1 MITNQNL
8 SNMYAQLINKKTNEA
23 TSLTIATMTLFGRSN
38 DIVPHGPSVE

>member
-8 SNMYAQLINKKTNEA
+8 SNMYAQLINKTNEA

-38 DIVPHGPSVE
+38 DIVPHDPSVE